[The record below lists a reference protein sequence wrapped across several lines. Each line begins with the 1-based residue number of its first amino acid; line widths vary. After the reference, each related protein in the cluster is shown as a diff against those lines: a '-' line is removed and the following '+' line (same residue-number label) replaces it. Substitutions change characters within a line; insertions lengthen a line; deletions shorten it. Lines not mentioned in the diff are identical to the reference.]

1 MKRCERVAIVGVDFT
16 EMGDDAIHEAL
27 VQLSAGSLSL
37 ARFLY
42 VLDPRELSDDPEWR
56 RIESEHD
63 VLARVPGALRERV
76 QDVAAL
82 SGLRCDPAQ
91 MRVHARIGPAVQTIL
106 QTAVDHNADMLVLGT
121 HARLGLDRRVLGPV
135 ADAIVRNA
143 PCPVLIARPKSR
155 IGLEQALPVPTV
167 HADAAAA

>member
-16 EMGDDAIHEAL
+16 VMGDDAIHEAL
-27 VQLSAGSLSL
+27 VQLGSGALSL

-56 RIESEHD
+56 RIETEHD
-63 VLARVPGALRERV
+63 VLSRVPGALRERV
-76 QDVAAL
+76 RDVAAL

-91 MRVHARIGPAVQTIL
+91 MRVHARVGPAVQTIL
-106 QTAVDHNADMLVLGT
+106 QTAVEHNADLLIVGT

-155 IGLEQALPVPTV
+155 VGVEQALPRPVV
-167 HADAAAA
+167 REDAAAA